1 MLPEL
6 CVESVEETH
15 QSLANCHACV
25 RLSCAAHPAAVPV
38 GQAEGYQT
46 QEL

>member
-6 CVESVEETH
+6 CVESVEEAH
-15 QSLANCHACV
+15 QSLANGHACV

-38 GQAEGYQT
+38 GQTEGYK
-46 QEL
+46 EL